1 MQLYRG
7 FESRERHVISLSVS
21 YHGSALGGRKK
32 FVVKNL
38 SHAVCNC
45 RKCEVWDKKVY
56 PSHLAV
62 LLKIQLAVYNKRD
75 K

>member
-7 FESRERHVISLSVS
+7 LDSRERHVISLSVS

-38 SHAVCNC
+38 NHPICVQLQ
-45 RKCEVWDKKVY
+45 KVRGMGEK
-56 PSHLAV
+56 SVHLAV